1 MRLCSGAGFRL
12 VLESRVVTSD
22 PNEMLEVMLGIP
34 GVRVLAVAEGDGGL
48 VVEVETVNT
57 DGFCSCCGEAA
68 EPADRRVVEFDSRQ
82 PFFGRPL
89 HLSWKTRGWRC
100 VNPACSVST
109 FFEPAAWRFSAE

>member
-1 MRLCSGAGFRL
+1 M
-12 VLESRVVTSD
+12 VTSD

-34 GVRVLAVAEGDGGL
+34 GVRVLSVTEDVTGL
-48 VVEVETVNT
+48 VVEVETMNA
-57 DGFCSCCGEAA
+57 DGFCSSCGKPA
-68 EPADRRVVEFDSRQ
+68 EPADRPLVELDSRQ

>member
-1 MRLCSGAGFRL
+1 
-12 VLESRVVTSD
+12 VESRVVTSD

-34 GVRVLAVAEGDGGL
+34 GVQVLGVAEDEAGL
-48 VVEVETVNT
+48 RVEVETVSP
-57 DGFCSCCGEAA
+57 DMVCSSCGEPA
-68 EPADRRVVEFDSRQ
+68 EPVGRRVVELDSRQ

-89 HLSWKTRGWRC
+89 HLSWNTRGWRC